1 VGGGQS
7 EIKAAETRG
16 IEADDECRGT
26 KENCGGATEEMG
38 SRESEEERLN
48 DNAATAG
55 VWRKAWEV
63 VRDHLL
69 LLCLRVLHYSMI
81 RASLLYARIAVF

>member
-1 VGGGQS
+1 VGSGQGG
-7 EIKAAETRG
+7 IKAVKAE
-16 IEADDECRGT
+16 AHDECRGA
-26 KENCGGATEEMG
+26 KENCGCATEKMG

-55 VWRKAWEV
+55 VRRKAREV
-63 VRDHLL
+63 IRDHLL

-81 RASLLYARIAVF
+81 LASLLYARIAVF